1 MINPLTFES
10 NGDNQ
15 YLTWARDSAS
25 VTDAIT
31 SARTSSP
38 LFQSSEDIRGIN
50 LSVRQGSE
58 VVYITD
64 FMATITNNN
73 GTGAVTVQLMRG
85 YISGRYF
92 EVINEP
98 WGSLTFSR
106 GWGYLYISGKA
117 WIPSNSGMM
126 NIDTYGTGD
135 VTNGRDGIN
144 VINRNPEDR
153 KPKEFYYSTSIRVDG
168 YVGASSSGLLVYWDK
183 TKTTGE
189 VPLSL
194 TQQHTAEVSKGA
206 ADIDPY
212 KFRQYYIGKYYSYE
226 DNNYEEQEHRLPITD
241 FKFGDKRFGFL
252 ALFAAANKDVNL
264 DWLKTEVTDYPD
276 PVLLSTSEKYI
287 TEYVMGP
294 INPDKAKNEVL
305 SGYFG
310 INNTGMA
317 STWNPSYTEFI
328 SVVIAAEFAGVV
340 YNPQGYTKILQKDM
354 DFGTSGITM
363 TNNFDN
369 GRDGGYSTYSSLT
382 NRTVGPVTLTAYDT
396 GGDRQY
402 YGKTVDPLLSDL
414 SVTVTRVT
422 YTTQTAANNGD
433 PGPGIRI
440 FAKNDSTTP
449 LNNIAVVDV
458 SASLPISIPIYS
470 VIGGVKSV
478 IDTLRFSMTDNLRFV
493 VDLDAIPSYKNDN
506 GSVAIDMLYSAQ
518 TDTTFKARLTS
529 AGLSESKFFNK
540 WLRPH
545 IMFWFLNSFKSLQ
558 KSTIKARIASH
569 AKRLEQQDPGVLVKV
584 AFGRRGVW
592 QNRPPL
598 Q

>member
-31 SARTSSP
+31 AARTSSP
-38 LFQSSEDIRGIN
+38 IFQSSADIRN
-50 LSVRQGSE
+50 LSARQGSE

-64 FMATITNNN
+64 FRATITNSN
-73 GTGAVTVQLMRG
+73 GTGDVTVQLMRG

-98 WGSLTFSR
+98 WGSLTFSQ
-106 GWGYLYISGKA
+106 GWGYLNISGSA
-117 WIPSNSGMM
+117 WIPPNSGMT
-126 NIDTYGTGD
+126 NIAKRQILD
-135 VTNGRDGIN
+135 VTNWRDGIN
-144 VINRNPEDR
+144 AINRNPEDR
-153 KPKEFYYSTSIRVDG
+153 QSVDG
-168 YVGASSSGLLVYWDK
+168 YVGASYSGILVYWNK

-189 VPLSL
+189 VPLYL
-194 TQQHTAEVSKGA
+194 TQQHTAEISKGGSN
-206 ADIDPY
+206 IDPY
-212 KFRQYYIGKYYSYE
+212 EFKQSYIGKYYSYE
-226 DNNYEEQEHRLPITD
+226 NKEYEEHRLPITD

-252 ALFAAANKDVNL
+252 ALFSAANKDVNL
-264 DWLKTEVTDYPD
+264 EWIKTEVTDYPD
-276 PVLLSTSEKYI
+276 PVLLSTSEKYLP
-287 TEYVMGP
+287 EYVMGP
-294 INPDKAKNEVL
+294 INTDTYKNEVL

-317 STWNPSYTEFI
+317 STWNPSFREFI
-328 SVVIAAEFAGVV
+328 TVLTNGDLALIIS
-340 YNPQGYTKILQKDM
+340 NPQGYTKILRTRL

-363 TNNFDN
+363 TNNWDN
-369 GRDGGYSTYSSLT
+369 GRDGGYSVYSST
-382 NRTVGPVTLTAYDT
+382 NKRNVGPVTLTAYDT
-396 GGDRQY
+396 GGDREY

-414 SVTVTRVT
+414 SVTVTSVT
-422 YTTQTAANNGD
+422 YTTQAAANNGD

-440 FAKNDSTTP
+440 FAKEDSTTTR
-449 LNNIAVVDV
+449 NNIAVVDV
-458 SASLPISIPIYS
+458 SASLPITIPIYS
-470 VIGGVKSV
+470 VVGGVKSV
-478 IDTLRFSMTDNLRFV
+478 IYTLSFSMSDNLRFV
-493 VDLDAIPSYKNDN
+493 VDLDAIPSYKNNN
-506 GSVAIDMLYSAQ
+506 GSVAVDWLYTAQ

-529 AGLSESKFFNK
+529 AGSSESQFFNK

-545 IMFWFLNSFKSLQ
+545 IMLWFLNSFEGLQ

-569 AKRLEQQDPGVLVKV
+569 AKRLEQQDPGVLVKF
-584 AFGRRGVW
+584 AFGTRGVW

>member
-31 SARTSSP
+31 AARTSSP
-38 LFQSSEDIRGIN
+38 IFQSSADIRN

-64 FMATITNNN
+64 FRATITNSNDI
-73 GTGAVTVQLMRG
+73 GAVTVQLMRG

-98 WGSLTFSR
+98 WGSLTFSQ
-106 GWGYLYISGKA
+106 GWGYLNISGSA
-117 WIPSNSGMM
+117 WIPPNSGMR
-126 NIDTYGTGD
+126 NIEKYQLADATS
-135 VTNGRDGIN
+135 GRDGIN
-144 VINRNPEDR
+144 AINRKPEDR
-153 KPKEFYYSTSIRVDG
+153 KPKEFSNGYSTRADG
-168 YVGASSSGLLVYWDK
+168 YVGASYSGILVYWDK

-189 VPLSL
+189 VPLYL
-194 TQQHTAEVSKGA
+194 TQQHTAEISKGGS
-206 ADIDPY
+206 DIDPY
-212 KFRQYYIGKYYSYE
+212 KFKQYYIGKYYSYE
-226 DNNYEEQEHRLPITD
+226 NKENEEQRLPITD

-252 ALFAAANKDVNL
+252 ALFSAANKDVNL
-264 DWLKTEVTDYPD
+264 EWLKTEVTDYPD
-276 PVLLSTSEKYI
+276 PVFLSTSEKYL

-294 INPDKAKNEVL
+294 INPDAGKNEVL

-310 INNTGMA
+310 INSTGMV
-317 STWNPSYTEFI
+317 STWNPSFEDFI
-328 SVVIAAEFAGVV
+328 TVVTNGDLARIIS
-340 YNPQGYTKILQKDM
+340 NPQGYTKILRKNLN
-354 DFGTSGITM
+354 FGTSGITM

-369 GRDGGYSTYSSLT
+369 GRDGGYSTYASLT
-382 NRTVGPVTLTAYDT
+382 NRSRTVGPVTLTAYDT

-414 SVTVTRVT
+414 SVTVTSVT
-422 YTTQTAANNGD
+422 YTTQAAANKGYTW
-433 PGPGIRI
+433 PGIRI
-440 FAKNDSTTP
+440 YAKEDSTTT

-458 SASLPISIPIYS
+458 SASLPITIPIYS
-470 VIGGVKSV
+470 VVGGVESV
-478 IDTLRFSMTDNLRFV
+478 IDTLSFSMSDNLRFV
-493 VDLDAIPSYKNDN
+493 VDLDAIPSYKNNN
-506 GSVAIDMLYSAQ
+506 GSVAVDWLYFAQ
-518 TDTTFKARLTS
+518 TDTTFKSRLTS
-529 AGLSESKFFNK
+529 AGLSESQFFNK

-545 IMFWFLNSFKSLQ
+545 IMLWFLNSFEGLQ
-558 KSTIKARIASH
+558 QSTIKARIASH

>member
-31 SARTSSP
+31 AARTSSP
-38 LFQSSEDIRGIN
+38 IFQSSADIRN

-64 FMATITNNN
+64 FRATITNNN

-92 EVINEP
+92 EVTNEP
-98 WGSLTFSR
+98 WGSLTFSQ
-106 GWGYLYISGKA
+106 GCGYLNISGLA
-117 WIPSNSGMM
+117 WIKSTFGLL
-126 NIDTYGTGD
+126 NITKRQILD
-135 VTNGRDGIN
+135 VTSGRDGIN
-144 VINRNPEDR
+144 DINRKPEDR
-153 KPKEFYYSTSIRVDG
+153 QSADF
-168 YVGASSSGLLVYWDK
+168 YVGASYSGILVYWDK
-183 TKTTGE
+183 TKTAGE
-189 VPLSL
+189 VPLYL
-194 TQQHTAEVSKGA
+194 TQQHTAEISKGGS
-206 ADIDPY
+206 DIDPY
-212 KFRQYYIGKYYSYE
+212 KFKQYYIGKYYSYE
-226 DNNYEEQEHRLPITD
+226 NKENEEQRLPITT

-252 ALFAAANKDVNL
+252 ALFSAANKDVNL
-264 DWLKTEVTDYPD
+264 EWLKTEVTDYPD
-276 PVLLSTSEKYI
+276 PVMLSTSEKYI
-287 TEYVMGP
+287 TDYVMGA
-294 INPDKAKNEVL
+294 INPDAGKNEVL

-317 STWNPSYTEFI
+317 STWNPSYTEFR
-328 SVVIAAEFAGVV
+328 SVVINGDLDRIIS
-340 YNPQGYTKILQKDM
+340 NPQGYTKKLRKYM

-369 GRDGGYSTYSSLT
+369 WRDGGYSTYLPLT

-414 SVTVTRVT
+414 SVTVTSVT
-422 YTTQTAANNGD
+422 YTTQAAANNGD

-440 FAKNDSTTP
+440 FAKNDEGTP
-449 LNNIAVVDV
+449 QNNIAVVDV
-458 SASLPISIPIYS
+458 STSLPIDIPVYS
-470 VIGGVKSV
+470 VVGGVKSV
-478 IDTLRFSMTDNLRFV
+478 IDTLSFSMSDNLRFV
-493 VDLDAIPSYKNDN
+493 VDLDAIPSYKNNN
-506 GSVAIDMLYSAQ
+506 GSVVIEQLYFAQ

-529 AGLSESKFFNK
+529 AGLSESQFFNK

-545 IMFWFLNSFKSLQ
+545 IMLWFLNSFEGLQ

>member
-31 SARTSSP
+31 AARTSSP
-38 LFQSSEDIRGIN
+38 IFQSSADIRN

-64 FMATITNNN
+64 FRATITNNN

-92 EVINEP
+92 EVTNEP
-98 WGSLTFSR
+98 WGSLTFSQ
-106 GWGYLYISGKA
+106 GWGYLNISGLA
-117 WIPSNSGMM
+117 WTTRYGML
-126 NIDTYGTGD
+126 NITKRQILD
-135 VTNGRDGIN
+135 VTNARDGIN
-144 VINRNPEDR
+144 DINRNPEDR
-153 KPKEFYYSTSIRVDG
+153 KSDEA
-168 YVGASSSGLLVYWDK
+168 YVGASYSGILVYWDK
-183 TKTTGE
+183 TKTTGA
-189 VPLSL
+189 VPLYL
-194 TQQHTAEVSKGA
+194 TQQHTDEISKGGS
-206 ADIDPY
+206 DMDPY
-212 KFRQYYIGKYYSYE
+212 KFKQYRVNKYYSYE
-226 DNNYEEQEHRLPITD
+226 NNDEEELMVPITT
-241 FKFGDKRFGFL
+241 FKFGDKRFGLL
-252 ALFAAANKDVNL
+252 ALFAAADKEANL
-264 DWLKTEVTDYPD
+264 EWLKTEVTDYPD
-276 PVLLSTSEKYI
+276 PVLLSTSEKYL

-294 INPDKAKNEVL
+294 INPDAGKNEVL

-317 STWNPSYTEFI
+317 STWNPSYSEFM
-328 SVVIAAEFAGVV
+328 SVVMNGDLDRVV
-340 YNPQGYTKILQKDM
+340 YNPQGYTKKLRKKM
-354 DFGTSGITM
+354 DFGTSGIIITS
-363 TNNFDN
+363 NFDN
-369 GRDGGYSTYSSLT
+369 GRDGGYSTYSPLT

-396 GGDRQY
+396 GVDSSY

-414 SVTVTRVT
+414 SVTVTSVT
-422 YTTQTAANNGD
+422 YTTQAAANNGD

-440 FAKNDSTTP
+440 FAKDDLTTTQ
-449 LNNIAVVDV
+449 NNIAVVDV
-458 SASLPISIPIYS
+458 SASLPITIPVYS
-470 VIGGVKSV
+470 VVGGVKSV
-478 IDTLRFSMTDNLRFV
+478 IDTLRFSMSDNLRFV
-493 VDLDAIPSYKNDN
+493 VDLDAIPSYKNNN
-506 GSVAIDMLYSAQ
+506 GSVVIDMLYFAQ

-545 IMFWFLNSFKSLQ
+545 IMLWFLNSFEGLQ
-558 KSTIKARIASH
+558 QSTIKARIASH
-569 AKRLEQQDPGVLVKV
+569 AKRLEQQNPGVLVKF
-584 AFGRRGVW
+584 AFGTRGVW

>member
-31 SARTSSP
+31 AARTSSP
-38 LFQSSEDIRGIN
+38 IFQSSADIRN

-64 FMATITNNN
+64 FRATITNSNDI
-73 GTGAVTVQLMRG
+73 GAVTVQLMRG

-98 WGSLTFSR
+98 WGSLTFSQ
-106 GWGYLYISGKA
+106 GWGYLNISGSA
-117 WIPSNSGMM
+117 WIPSNSGMT
-126 NIDTYGTGD
+126 NIAKRQILD
-135 VTNGRDGIN
+135 VTNWRDGIN
-144 VINRNPEDR
+144 AINRNPEDR
-153 KPKEFYYSTSIRVDG
+153 QSADG
-168 YVGASSSGLLVYWDK
+168 YVGASYSGILVYWDK

-194 TQQHTAEVSKGA
+194 TQQHTAEISKGGS
-206 ADIDPY
+206 DIDPY
-212 KFRQYYIGKYYSYE
+212 KFKQYYIGKYYSYE
-226 DNNYEEQEHRLPITD
+226 NKENEEQRLPITD

-252 ALFAAANKDVNL
+252 ALFSAANKDVNL
-264 DWLKTEVTDYPD
+264 EWLKTEVTDYPD
-276 PVLLSTSEKYI
+276 PVFLSTSEKYL

-294 INPDKAKNEVL
+294 INPDACKNEVL

-310 INNTGMA
+310 INSTGMV
-317 STWNPSYTEFI
+317 STWNPRFEDFI
-328 SVVIAAEFAGVV
+328 TVVTKGDLARIIS
-340 YNPQGYTKILQKDM
+340 NPQGYTKILRKNLN
-354 DFGTSGITM
+354 FGTSGITM

-369 GRDGGYSTYSSLT
+369 GRDGGYSTYASLT
-382 NRTVGPVTLTAYDT
+382 NRSRTVGPVTLTAYDT

-414 SVTVTRVT
+414 SVTVTSVT
-422 YTTQTAANNGD
+422 YTTQAAANNGD

-440 FAKNDSTTP
+440 FAKEDSTTT

-458 SASLPISIPIYS
+458 SASLPITIPIYS
-470 VIGGVKSV
+470 VVGGVESV
-478 IDTLRFSMTDNLRFV
+478 IDTLSFSMSDNLRFV
-493 VDLDAIPSYKNDN
+493 VDLDAIPSYKNNN
-506 GSVAIDMLYSAQ
+506 GSVAVDWLYFAQ
-518 TDTTFKARLTS
+518 TDTTFKSRLTS
-529 AGLSESKFFNK
+529 AGLSESQFFNK

-545 IMFWFLNSFKSLQ
+545 IMLWFLNSFEGLQ
-558 KSTIKARIASH
+558 QSTIKARIASH

>member
-31 SARTSSP
+31 AARTSSP
-38 LFQSSEDIRGIN
+38 IFQSSADIRN

-64 FMATITNNN
+64 FRATITNNN

-98 WGSLTFSR
+98 WGSLTFSQ
-106 GWGYLYISGKA
+106 GWGYLNISGLA
-117 WIPSNSGMM
+117 WTTFGVL
-126 NIDTYGTGD
+126 NITKRQMLD
-135 VTNGRDGIN
+135 VTSWRDGIN
-144 VINRNPEDR
+144 DINRNPNDR
-153 KPKEFYYSTSIRVDG
+153 QSDDG
-168 YVGASSSGLLVYWDK
+168 YVGASYSGILVYWDK

-189 VPLSL
+189 VPLYL
-194 TQQHTAEVSKGA
+194 TQQHTAEISKGGS
-206 ADIDPY
+206 DIDPY
-212 KFRQYYIGKYYSYE
+212 KFKQYYIGKYYSYE
-226 DNNYEEQEHRLPITD
+226 NKENEEQRLPITD

-252 ALFAAANKDVNL
+252 ALFSAANKDVNL
-264 DWLKTEVTDYPD
+264 EWLKTEVTDYPD
-276 PVLLSTSEKYI
+276 PVLLSTSEKYV

-294 INPDKAKNEVL
+294 INPDTYKNEVL

-310 INNTGMA
+310 INNTGMV
-317 STWNPSYTEFI
+317 STWNPSFREFI
-328 SVVIAAEFAGVV
+328 TVLTNGDLARIVS
-340 YNPQGYTKILQKDM
+340 NPQGYTKTLRKSL
-354 DFGTSGITM
+354 DFGTSGISM
-363 TNNFDN
+363 TNNWDN
-369 GRDGGYSTYSSLT
+369 GRDGGYSVYSST
-382 NRTVGPVTLTAYDT
+382 NNRNVGPVTLTAYDT
-396 GGDRQY
+396 GGNREY

-414 SVTVTRVT
+414 SVTVTSVT
-422 YTTQTAANNGD
+422 YTTQAAANNGD

-440 FAKNDSTTP
+440 FAKEDSTTTR
-449 LNNIAVVDV
+449 NNIAVVDV
-458 SASLPISIPIYS
+458 SASLPITIPIYS
-470 VIGGVKSV
+470 VVGGVESV
-478 IDTLRFSMTDNLRFV
+478 IDTLRFSQSDNLRFV
-493 VDLDAIPSYKNDN
+493 VDLDAIPSYKNNN
-506 GSVAIDMLYSAQ
+506 GSVAVDWLYFAQ

-529 AGLSESKFFNK
+529 AGLSESQFFNK

-545 IMFWFLNSFKSLQ
+545 IMLWFLNSFAGLQ
-558 KSTIKARIASH
+558 RSTIKARIASH

>member
-31 SARTSSP
+31 AARTSSP
-38 LFQSSEDIRGIN
+38 IFQSSKDIRN

-64 FMATITNNN
+64 FRATITNNN

-98 WGSLTFSR
+98 WEAWSLTFSQ
-106 GWGYLYISGKA
+106 GWGYLNISGSA

-126 NIDTYGTGD
+126 NIEKYQLAD
-135 VTNGRDGIN
+135 VTYGRDGIN
-144 VINRNPEDR
+144 AINRNPEDR
-153 KPKEFYYSTSIRVDG
+153 KPKEFLYGSSTRADG
-168 YVGASSSGLLVYWDK
+168 YVGASYSGILVYWDK

-189 VPLSL
+189 VPLYL
-194 TQQHTAEVSKGA
+194 TQQHTAEISKGEA
-206 ADIDPY
+206 NIDPY
-212 KFRQYYIGKYYSYE
+212 LFKQYRVNKYY
-226 DNNYEEQEHRLPITD
+226 NYDEELSLPIIT
-241 FKFGDKRFGFL
+241 FKFGDKRFGLL
-252 ALFAAANKDVNL
+252 AIFAAADKDVNL
-264 DWLKTEVTDYPD
+264 EMLKTEVTDYPD
-276 PVLLSTSEKYI
+276 PVLLSTSEKYH

-294 INPDKAKNEVL
+294 INPDVCKNEVL

-317 STWNPSYTEFI
+317 STWNPSYDEFM
-328 SVVIAAEFAGVV
+328 SLVVNADLAREIVV
-340 YNPQGYTKILQKDM
+340 YNPQGYTKTLPKDM
-354 DFGTSGITM
+354 DFGTSGISV

-369 GRDGGYSTYSSLT
+369 GRDGGYSTYSLISEMSL
-382 NRTVGPVTLTAYDT
+382 NRSVGPVTLTAYDT
-396 GGDRQY
+396 GVDRRY

-414 SVTVTRVT
+414 SVNVTSVT
-422 YTTQTAANNGD
+422 YTTQAAANNGD
-433 PGPGIRI
+433 PGPGIRLY
-440 FAKNDSTTP
+440 AKNEYTTT
-449 LNNIAVVDV
+449 LNKIAVVDV
-458 SASLPISIPIYS
+458 SASLQITIPIYS
-470 VIGGVKSV
+470 VVGGVTSV
-478 IDTLRFSMTDNLRFV
+478 IDTLRVSLSDNLRFV

-506 GSVAIDMLYSAQ
+506 GSVAIEQLYFAQ

-545 IMFWFLNSFKSLQ
+545 IMLWFLNSFSRLHR
-558 KSTIKARIASH
+558 STIEARIASH
-569 AKRLEQQDPGVLVKV
+569 AKRLEQQDPGVFVKV

>member
-15 YLTWARDSAS
+15 YMTWARDSAS

-31 SARTSSP
+31 AARTSSP
-38 LFQSSEDIRGIN
+38 LFQSSADIRN

-64 FMATITNNN
+64 FRATIKNNN
-73 GTGAVTVQLMRG
+73 DTGAVTVQLMRG

-98 WGSLTFSR
+98 WGSWSLTFSQ
-106 GWGYLYISGKA
+106 GWGYLNLSGSA

-126 NIDTYGTGD
+126 NIEKYQLADA
-135 VTNGRDGIN
+135 TNGRDGIN
-144 VINRNPEDR
+144 AINRNPEDR
-153 KPKEFYYSTSIRVDG
+153 KPKEFSTGYSTIADG
-168 YVGASSSGLLVYWDK
+168 YVGASYSGILVYWDK

-189 VPLSL
+189 VPLYL
-194 TQQHTAEVSKGA
+194 TQQHTAEISKGGS
-206 ADIDPY
+206 DIDPY
-212 KFRQYYIGKYYSYE
+212 KFKQSYICKYYAYE
-226 DNNYEEQEHRLPITD
+226 NKEEEEQRLPITD

-252 ALFAAANKDVNL
+252 ALFSAANKDVNL
-264 DWLKTEVTDYPD
+264 EWLKTEVTDYPD
-276 PVLLSTSEKYI
+276 PVMLSTSEKYI
-287 TEYVMGP
+287 TDYVMGA
-294 INPDKAKNEVL
+294 INPDAAKNEVL

-317 STWNPSYTEFI
+317 STWNPSYTEFRRVLMDGDLERII
-328 SVVIAAEFAGVV
+328 ST
-340 YNPQGYTKILQKDM
+340 PQAYTKILRKYM
-354 DFGTSGITM
+354 DFGTSGITV
-363 TNNFDN
+363 TNNLDN

-382 NRTVGPVTLTAYDT
+382 SRTVGPVTLTAYDT
-396 GGDRQY
+396 GEDRQY

-414 SVTVTRVT
+414 SVTVTSVT
-422 YTTQTAANNGD
+422 YTTQAAANNGD

-440 FAKNDSTTP
+440 FAKHDYGTP
-449 LNNIAVVDV
+449 QNNIAVVDV
-458 SASLPISIPIYS
+458 SASLPITIPIYS
-470 VIGGVKSV
+470 VVGGVESV
-478 IDTLRFSMTDNLRFV
+478 IDTLSFSMSDNLRFV
-493 VDLDAIPSYKNDN
+493 VDLDAIPYYKNDN
-506 GSVAIDMLYSAQ
+506 GSVVIDWLYFAQ

-529 AGLSESKFFNK
+529 AGLSESQFFNK

-545 IMFWFLNSFKSLQ
+545 IMFWFLKSFEGLQ

>member
-31 SARTSSP
+31 AARTSSP
-38 LFQSSEDIRGIN
+38 IFQSSADIRN

-64 FMATITNNN
+64 FRATITNSN

-98 WGSLTFSR
+98 WGSLTFSQ
-106 GWGYLYISGKA
+106 GWGYLNISGSA
-117 WIPSNSGMM
+117 WIPANSGMT
-126 NIDTYGTGD
+126 NIAKRQILD
-135 VTNGRDGIN
+135 VTNWRDGIN
-144 VINRNPEDR
+144 AINRNPEDR
-153 KPKEFYYSTSIRVDG
+153 QSADG
-168 YVGASSSGLLVYWDK
+168 YVGASYSGILVYWDK
-183 TKTTGE
+183 TKTTGA
-189 VPLSL
+189 VPLYL
-194 TQQHTAEVSKGA
+194 TQQHTAEISKGGS
-206 ADIDPY
+206 DIDPY
-212 KFRQYYIGKYYSYE
+212 KFKQYYIGKYYSYE
-226 DNNYEEQEHRLPITD
+226 NKENEEQRLPITD

-252 ALFAAANKDVNL
+252 ALFSAANKDVNL
-264 DWLKTEVTDYPD
+264 EWLKTEVTDYPD
-276 PVLLSTSEKYI
+276 PVFLSTSEKYL

-294 INPDKAKNEVL
+294 INPDAGKNEVL

-310 INNTGMA
+310 INSTGMV
-317 STWNPSYTEFI
+317 STWNPSFEDFI
-328 SVVIAAEFAGVV
+328 TVVTNGDLARIIS
-340 YNPQGYTKILQKDM
+340 NPQGYTKILRKNLN
-354 DFGTSGITM
+354 FGTSGITM

-369 GRDGGYSTYSSLT
+369 GRDGGYSTYSPRT

-396 GGDRQY
+396 GGDRRY
-402 YGKTVDPLLSDL
+402 YGKNVDPLLSDL
-414 SVTVTRVT
+414 SVTVTSVT
-422 YTTQTAANNGD
+422 YTTQAAANNGD

-440 FAKNDSTTP
+440 FAKEDSTTT

-458 SASLPISIPIYS
+458 SASLPITIPIYS
-470 VIGGVKSV
+470 VVGGVESV
-478 IDTLRFSMTDNLRFV
+478 IDTLSFSMSDNLRFV
-493 VDLDAIPSYKNDN
+493 VDLDAIPSYKNKN
-506 GSVAIDMLYSAQ
+506 GSVAVDWLYFAQ
-518 TDTTFKARLTS
+518 TDTTFKSRLTS
-529 AGLSESKFFNK
+529 AGLSESQFFNK

-545 IMFWFLNSFKSLQ
+545 IMLWFLNSFEGLQ

>member
-31 SARTSSP
+31 AARTSSP
-38 LFQSSEDIRGIN
+38 IFQSSADIRN

-64 FMATITNNN
+64 FRATITNNN

-92 EVINEP
+92 EVTNEP
-98 WGSLTFSR
+98 WGSLTFSQ
-106 GWGYLYISGKA
+106 GWGFLNISGSA
-117 WIPSNSGMM
+117 WTTFGML
-126 NIDTYGTGD
+126 NITKRQILD
-135 VTNGRDGIN
+135 VTNARDGIN
-144 VINRNPEDR
+144 DINRNPEDR
-153 KPKEFYYSTSIRVDG
+153 KSAEA
-168 YVGASSSGLLVYWDK
+168 YVGASFSGILVYWDK
-183 TKTTGE
+183 TKTTGA
-189 VPLSL
+189 VPLYL
-194 TQQHTAEVSKGA
+194 TQQHTDEISKGGS
-206 ADIDPY
+206 DMDPY
-212 KFRQYYIGKYYSYE
+212 KFKQYRVSKYYTYE
-226 DNNYEEQEHRLPITD
+226 NKKNEEQMLPITAV
-241 FKFGDKRFGFL
+241 KFGDKRFGLL

-264 DWLKTEVTDYPD
+264 EWLKTEVTDYPD

-294 INPDKAKNEVL
+294 INPDAGKNEVL

-317 STWNPSYTEFI
+317 STWDPSYTEFM
-328 SVVIAAEFAGVV
+328 SVVINGDLDRVV
-340 YNPQGYTKILQKDM
+340 SNPQGYTKKLRKKM
-354 DFGTSGITM
+354 DFGTSGIIM
-363 TNNFDN
+363 TNNWDN
-369 GRDGGYSTYSSLT
+369 GRDGGYSVYSST
-382 NRTVGPVTLTAYDT
+382 NNRNVGPVTLTAYDT
-396 GGDRQY
+396 GVNREY

-414 SVTVTRVT
+414 SVTVTSVT
-422 YTTQTAANNGD
+422 YTTQAAANNGD

-440 FAKNDSTTP
+440 FAKEDSTTIQ
-449 LNNIAVVDV
+449 NNIAVVDV
-458 SASLPISIPIYS
+458 SASLQITIPIYS
-470 VIGGVKSV
+470 VVGGVESV
-478 IDTLRFSMTDNLRFV
+478 IDTLRFSMSDNLRFV
-493 VDLDAIPSYKNDN
+493 VDLDAIPSYKNTN

-529 AGLSESKFFNK
+529 AGLSESKFFSK

-545 IMFWFLNSFKSLQ
+545 IMLWFLNSFAGLQ
-558 KSTIKARIASH
+558 QSTIKARIASH
-569 AKRLEQQDPGVLVKV
+569 AKRLEQQDPGVFVKF

>member
-31 SARTSSP
+31 AARTSSP
-38 LFQSSEDIRGIN
+38 LFQSSADIRN
-50 LSVRQGSE
+50 LSARQGSE

-64 FMATITNNN
+64 FRATITNNN

-98 WGSLTFSR
+98 WGSLTFSQ
-106 GWGYLYISGKA
+106 GWGYLNISGSA
-117 WIPSNSGMM
+117 WITPNSGMLS
-126 NIDTYGTGD
+126 ITKHQILD
-135 VTNGRDGIN
+135 VTKWRDGIN
-144 VINRNPEDR
+144 AINRNPADR
-153 KPKEFYYSTSIRVDG
+153 QSTDG
-168 YVGASSSGLLVYWDK
+168 YVGASYSGILVYWDK
-183 TKTTGE
+183 TKTTGA
-189 VPLSL
+189 VPLYL
-194 TQQHTAEVSKGA
+194 TQQHTSEVSKGVS
-206 ADIDPY
+206 DMDPY
-212 KFRQYYIGKYYSYE
+212 KFKQYRVSKYYTYE
-226 DNNYEEQEHRLPITD
+226 NKDNEEQRLPITD
-241 FKFGDKRFGFL
+241 VKFVDKRFGLL

-264 DWLKTEVTDYPD
+264 EWIKTEVTDYPD
-276 PVLLSTSEKYI
+276 PVTLSKSEKYI
-287 TEYVMGP
+287 TEYVMGH
-294 INPDKAKNEVL
+294 IDPDTYKNEVL

-317 STWNPSYTEFI
+317 STWNPSFREFI
-328 SVVIAAEFAGVV
+328 TVLTNGDLARIVS
-340 YNPQGYTKILQKDM
+340 NPQGYTKTLRKHL
-354 DFGTSGITM
+354 DFGTSGISM
-363 TNNFDN
+363 TNNWDN
-369 GRDGGYSTYSSLT
+369 GRDGGYSVYSST
-382 NRTVGPVTLTAYDT
+382 NNRNVGPVTLTEYDT
-396 GGDRQY
+396 GGNRSY

-414 SVTVTRVT
+414 SVNVTSVT
-422 YTTQTAANNGD
+422 YTTQAAANNGD

-440 FAKNDSTTP
+440 FAKEDSTTTR
-449 LNNIAVVDV
+449 NNIAVVDV
-458 SASLPISIPIYS
+458 SASLPITIPIYS
-470 VIGGVKSV
+470 VVGGVESV
-478 IDTLRFSMTDNLRFV
+478 IDTLRFSLSDTLRFV
-493 VDLDAIPSYKNDN
+493 VDLDAIPSYKNNN
-506 GSVAIDMLYSAQ
+506 GSVAVDWLYFAQ

-529 AGLSESKFFNK
+529 AGLSESQFFNR

-545 IMFWFLNSFKSLQ
+545 IMLWFLNSFEGLQ

-569 AKRLEQQDPGVLVKV
+569 AKRLEQQDPGVLVKF

>member
-31 SARTSSP
+31 AARTSSP
-38 LFQSSEDIRGIN
+38 IFQSSADIRN

-64 FMATITNNN
+64 FRATITNNN

-98 WGSLTFSR
+98 WGSLTFSQ
-106 GWGYLYISGKA
+106 GWGYLNISGLA
-117 WIPSNSGMM
+117 WTTFGVL
-126 NIDTYGTGD
+126 NITKRQMLD
-135 VTNGRDGIN
+135 VTVARDGIN
-144 VINRNPEDR
+144 DINRNPNDR
-153 KPKEFYYSTSIRVDG
+153 QSDEG
-168 YVGASSSGLLVYWDK
+168 YVGASYSGILVYWDK

-189 VPLSL
+189 VPLYL
-194 TQQHTAEVSKGA
+194 TQQHTAEISKGGS
-206 ADIDPY
+206 DIDPY
-212 KFRQYYIGKYYSYE
+212 KFKQYYIGKYYSYE
-226 DNNYEEQEHRLPITD
+226 NKQNEEQRLPITD
-241 FKFGDKRFGFL
+241 FKFGDKRFGLL
-252 ALFAAANKDVNL
+252 ALFSAANKDVNL
-264 DWLKTEVTDYPD
+264 EWLKTEVTDYPD
-276 PVLLSTSEKYI
+276 PVLLSTSEKYF
-287 TEYVMGP
+287 TDYVMGP
-294 INPDKAKNEVL
+294 INPDAGKNEVL

-310 INNTGMA
+310 INNTGMV
-317 STWNPSYTEFI
+317 STWNPSYDDFR
-328 SVVIAAEFAGVV
+328 SLVINASLGPII
-340 YNPQGYTKILQKDM
+340 YNPENPKAYTKKLKQYT

-369 GRDGGYSTYSSLT
+369 GRDGGYSTYLSLT

-402 YGKTVDPLLSDL
+402 YGKTVNPLLSDL
-414 SVTVTRVT
+414 SVNVTSVT
-422 YTTQTAANNGD
+422 YTTQAAANNGD

-440 FAKNDSTTP
+440 LAKKDLITTQ
-449 LNNIAVVDV
+449 NNIAVVDV
-458 SASLPISIPIYS
+458 SASLPITIPIYS
-470 VIGGVKSV
+470 VVGGVESV
-478 IDTLRFSMTDNLRFV
+478 IDTLSVSMSDNLRFV
-493 VDLDAIPSYKNDN
+493 VDLDAIPYYKNDN
-506 GSVAIDMLYSAQ
+506 GSVVIDWLYFAQ

-529 AGLSESKFFNK
+529 AGLSESQFFNK

-545 IMFWFLNSFKSLQ
+545 IMLWFLKSFEGLL
-558 KSTIKARIASH
+558 KSTVKARIASH

>member
-31 SARTSSP
+31 TARTSSP
-38 LFQSSEDIRGIN
+38 IFQSSADIRN

-64 FMATITNNN
+64 FRATITNSNDI
-73 GTGAVTVQLMRG
+73 GAVTVQLMRG

-98 WGSLTFSR
+98 WGSLTFSQ
-106 GWGYLYISGKA
+106 GWGYLNISGSA
-117 WIPSNSGMM
+117 WIPPNSGMR
-126 NIDTYGTGD
+126 NLEKYQLADA
-135 VTNGRDGIN
+135 TNGRDGIN
-144 VINRNPEDR
+144 AINRNTEDR
-153 KPKEFYYSTSIRVDG
+153 KPKEFSNGYSTRADG
-168 YVGASSSGLLVYWDK
+168 YVGASYSGISVYWDK

-189 VPLSL
+189 VPLYL
-194 TQQHTAEVSKGA
+194 TQQHTAEISKGG
-206 ADIDPY
+206 ADMDPY
-212 KFRQYYIGKYYSYE
+212 KFKQYRVNKYYSYE
-226 DNNYEEQEHRLPITD
+226 NKHEEARMVPITT
-241 FKFGDKRFGFL
+241 FKFGDKRFGLL
-252 ALFAAANKDVNL
+252 ALFAAADKDVNL
-264 DWLKTEVTDYPD
+264 EWLKTEVTDYPD
-276 PVLLSTSEKYI
+276 PVLLSTSEKYL
-287 TEYVMGP
+287 TEYVMGH
-294 INPDKAKNEVL
+294 INPNTYKNEVL

-310 INNTGMA
+310 INSTGMA
-317 STWNPSYTEFI
+317 STWKPSFNEFMRVLTNGDLARI
-328 SVVIAAEFAGVV
+328 VS
-340 YNPQGYTKILQKDM
+340 NPQGYTKKLLTILN
-354 DFGTSGITM
+354 FGTSGITI

-369 GRDGGYSTYSSLT
+369 GRDGGYSTYSSLN

-396 GGDRQY
+396 GGDRRC

-414 SVTVTRVT
+414 SVTVTGIT
-422 YTTQTAANNGD
+422 YTTQAAANNGD

-440 FAKNDSTTP
+440 FPKEDSTTTI
-449 LNNIAVVDV
+449 NNIAVVDV
-458 SASLPISIPIYS
+458 SASLPITIPIYS
-470 VIGGVKSV
+470 VVGGVESV
-478 IDTLRFSMTDNLRFV
+478 IDTLRFSLSDTLRFV
-493 VDLDAIPSYKNDN
+493 VDLDAIPSYKNNN
-506 GSVAIDMLYSAQ
+506 GSVAVDWLYTAQ

-545 IMFWFLNSFKSLQ
+545 IMFWFLNSFAGLQ
-558 KSTIKARIASH
+558 QSTIAARIASH
-569 AKRLEQQDPGVLVKV
+569 AKRLEQQDPGVFVKV

>member
-31 SARTSSP
+31 AARTSSP
-38 LFQSSEDIRGIN
+38 IFQSSADIRN

-64 FMATITNNN
+64 FRATITNSN

-98 WGSLTFSR
+98 WGSLTFSQ
-106 GWGYLYISGKA
+106 GWGYLNISGSA
-117 WIPSNSGMM
+117 WIPANSGMT
-126 NIDTYGTGD
+126 NIAKRQILD
-135 VTNGRDGIN
+135 VTNWRDGIN
-144 VINRNPEDR
+144 AINRNPEDR
-153 KPKEFYYSTSIRVDG
+153 QSADG
-168 YVGASSSGLLVYWDK
+168 YVGASYSGILVYWDK
-183 TKTTGE
+183 TKTTGA
-189 VPLSL
+189 VPLYL
-194 TQQHTAEVSKGA
+194 TQQHTAEISKGGS
-206 ADIDPY
+206 DIDPY
-212 KFRQYYIGKYYSYE
+212 KFKQYYICKYYSYKNKE
-226 DNNYEEQEHRLPITD
+226 NEEQRLPITD

-252 ALFAAANKDVNL
+252 ALFSAANKDVNL
-264 DWLKTEVTDYPD
+264 EWLKTEVTDYPD
-276 PVLLSTSEKYI
+276 PVFLSTSEKYL

-294 INPDKAKNEVL
+294 INPDAGKNEVL

-310 INNTGMA
+310 INSTGMA
-317 STWNPSYTEFI
+317 STWNPSFEDFI
-328 SVVIAAEFAGVV
+328 TVVTNGDLARIVS
-340 YNPQGYTKILQKDM
+340 NPQGYTKTLRKNLN
-354 DFGTSGITM
+354 FGTSGITM

-369 GRDGGYSTYSSLT
+369 WRDGGYSTYSSLT
-382 NRTVGPVTLTAYDT
+382 NRTVRPVTLTAYDT

-402 YGKTVDPLLSDL
+402 YGKNVDPLLSDL
-414 SVTVTRVT
+414 SVTVTSVT
-422 YTTQTAANNGD
+422 YTTQAAANNGD

-440 FAKNDSTTP
+440 FAKEDSTTT

-458 SASLPISIPIYS
+458 SASLPITIPIYS
-470 VIGGVKSV
+470 IVGGVKSV
-478 IDTLRFSMTDNLRFV
+478 IDTLSFSMSDNLRFV
-493 VDLDAIPSYKNDN
+493 VDLDAIPSYKNNN
-506 GSVAIDMLYSAQ
+506 GSVAVDWLYFAQ
-518 TDTTFKARLTS
+518 TDTTFKSRLTS
-529 AGLSESKFFNK
+529 AGLSESQFFNK

-545 IMFWFLNSFKSLQ
+545 IMLWFLNSFEGLQ

>member
-31 SARTSSP
+31 AARTSSP
-38 LFQSSEDIRGIN
+38 IFQSSADIRN

-64 FMATITNNN
+64 FRATITNSNDI
-73 GTGAVTVQLMRG
+73 GAVTVQLMRG

-98 WGSLTFSR
+98 WGSLKFSQ
-106 GWGYLYISGKA
+106 GWGYLNISGSA
-117 WIPSNSGMM
+117 WIPPNSGMT
-126 NIDTYGTGD
+126 NIVKRQILD
-135 VTNGRDGIN
+135 VTTWRDGIN
-144 VINRNPEDR
+144 AINRNPEDR
-153 KPKEFYYSTSIRVDG
+153 QSADG
-168 YVGASSSGLLVYWDK
+168 YVGASYSGILVYWNN
-183 TKTTGE
+183 TKTSVE
-189 VPLSL
+189 VPLYL
-194 TQQHTAEVSKGA
+194 TQQHTAEISKGG

-212 KFRQYYIGKYYSYE
+212 KFKQYRVNKYYSYE
-226 DNNYEEQEHRLPITD
+226 NNYEEERMVPITT
-241 FKFGDKRFGFL
+241 FKFGDKRFGLL
-252 ALFAAANKDVNL
+252 ALFAAADKEVNL
-264 DWLKTEVTDYPD
+264 EWLKTEVTDYPD
-276 PVLLSTSEKYI
+276 PVLLSTSEKYL

-294 INPDKAKNEVL
+294 INPDAGKNEVL

-317 STWNPSYTEFI
+317 STWNPSYNEFM
-328 SVVIAAEFAGVV
+328 SVVINGDLDRVV
-340 YNPQGYTKILQKDM
+340 YNPQGYTKKLRKKR
-354 DFGTSGITM
+354 DFGTSGIIITS
-363 TNNFDN
+363 NVDN
-369 GRDGGYSTYSSLT
+369 GRDGGYSTYSPQT

-396 GGDRQY
+396 GVDSSY

-414 SVTVTRVT
+414 SVNVTRVT
-422 YTTQTAANNGD
+422 YTTQDAANNGD

-440 FAKNDSTTP
+440 FAKNDLTTTQ
-449 LNNIAVVDV
+449 NNIAVVDV
-458 SASLPISIPIYS
+458 SASLPITIPIYS
-470 VIGGVKSV
+470 VVGGVKSV
-478 IDTLRFSMTDNLRFV
+478 IDTLRFSMSDNLRFV
-493 VDLDAIPSYKNDN
+493 VDLDAIPSYKNNN
-506 GSVAIDMLYSAQ
+506 GSVAIDELYFAQ
-518 TDTTFKARLTS
+518 TDTTFKARLKS

-545 IMFWFLNSFKSLQ
+545 IMLWFLNSFAELQ
-558 KSTIKARIASH
+558 QSTIKARIASH
-569 AKRLEQQDPGVLVKV
+569 AKRLEQQNQGVLVKF

>member
-31 SARTSSP
+31 AARTSSP
-38 LFQSSEDIRGIN
+38 LFQSLTDMRT

-64 FMATITNNN
+64 FRATITNNK

-92 EVINEP
+92 EVTNEP
-98 WGSLTFSR
+98 WNSFTFSQ
-106 GWGYLYISGKA
+106 GWGYLNISGLA
-117 WIPSNSGMM
+117 WTAFGML
-126 NIDTYGTGD
+126 NITKRQILD
-135 VTNGRDGIN
+135 VTNSRDGIN
-144 VINRNPEDR
+144 DINRNPEDR
-153 KPKEFYYSTSIRVDG
+153 KSEEA
-168 YVGASSSGLLVYWDK
+168 YVGASYSGILVYWDK
-183 TKTTGE
+183 TKTTGA
-189 VPLSL
+189 VPLYL
-194 TQQHTAEVSKGA
+194 TQQHTDEISKGGSDMDPYEFKQSQVSK
-206 ADIDPY
+206 
-212 KFRQYYIGKYYSYE
+212 YYTYE
-226 DNNYEEQEHRLPITD
+226 NKENEEQRLPITD
-241 FKFGDKRFGFL
+241 VKFGDKRFGLL

-264 DWLKTEVTDYPD
+264 EWIKTDVTEYPD
-276 PVLLSTSEKYI
+276 PVILSKSEKYL
-287 TEYVMGP
+287 TEYVMGHIYP
-294 INPDKAKNEVL
+294 NTYKNEVL

-317 STWNPSYTEFI
+317 STWNPSFRDFI
-328 SVVIAAEFAGVV
+328 KVLTNGDLSGIVS
-340 YNPQGYTKILQKDM
+340 NPQGYTKILSKSLN
-354 DFGTSGITM
+354 FGTSGIIM
-363 TNNFDN
+363 TNNWDN
-369 GRDGGYSTYSSLT
+369 GRDGGYSVYSST
-382 NRTVGPVTLTAYDT
+382 NNRNVGPVTLTAYDT
-396 GGDRQY
+396 GGNREY

-414 SVTVTRVT
+414 SVTVTSVT
-422 YTTQTAANNGD
+422 YTTQAAANNGD

-440 FAKNDSTTP
+440 FAKEDSTTTQ
-449 LNNIAVVDV
+449 NNIAVVDV
-458 SASLPISIPIYS
+458 SASLPITIPIYS
-470 VIGGVKSV
+470 VVGGVESV
-478 IDTLRFSMTDNLRFV
+478 IDTLRFSMSDDLRFV
-493 VDLDAIPSYKNDN
+493 VDLDAIPSYKNNN
-506 GSVAIDMLYSAQ
+506 GSVAVDWLYFAQ

-529 AGLSESKFFNK
+529 AGLSESQFFNK

-545 IMFWFLNSFKSLQ
+545 IMLWFLNSFERLQ

-569 AKRLEQQDPGVLVKV
+569 AKRLEQQDPGVFVKF

>member
-31 SARTSSP
+31 AARTSSP
-38 LFQSSEDIRGIN
+38 IFQSSADIRN

-64 FMATITNNN
+64 FRATITNRNDI
-73 GTGAVTVQLMRG
+73 GAVTVQLMRG

-98 WGSLTFSR
+98 WGSLTFSQ
-106 GWGYLYISGKA
+106 GWGYLNISGSA
-117 WIPSNSGMM
+117 WIPANSGMR
-126 NIDTYGTGD
+126 NIEKYQLADATS
-135 VTNGRDGIN
+135 GRDGIN
-144 VINRNPEDR
+144 AINRNPEDR
-153 KPKEFYYSTSIRVDG
+153 KPKEFSNGYSTRADG
-168 YVGASSSGLLVYWDK
+168 YVGASYSGILVYWDK
-183 TKTTGE
+183 TKTTGA
-189 VPLSL
+189 VPLYL
-194 TQQHTAEVSKGA
+194 TQQHTAEISKGGS
-206 ADIDPY
+206 DIDPY
-212 KFRQYYIGKYYSYE
+212 KFKQYYIGKYYSYE
-226 DNNYEEQEHRLPITD
+226 NKKNEEQRLPITD

-252 ALFAAANKDVNL
+252 ALFSAANKDVNL
-264 DWLKTEVTDYPD
+264 EWLKTEVTDYPD
-276 PVLLSTSEKYI
+276 PVLLSTSEKYF
-287 TEYVMGP
+287 TEYFMGP
-294 INPDKAKNEVL
+294 INPDAGKNEVL

-310 INNTGMA
+310 INSTGMA
-317 STWNPSYTEFI
+317 STWNPSYDEFR
-328 SVVIAAEFAGVV
+328 SLVINAYLGPIIYKPE
-340 YNPQGYTKILQKDM
+340 NPKGYTKKLKQYM

-369 GRDGGYSTYSSLT
+369 GRDGGYSVYLST
-382 NRTVGPVTLTAYDT
+382 NNRNVGALTLTAYDT

-402 YGKTVDPLLSDL
+402 YGKTVNPLMSDL
-414 SVTVTRVT
+414 SVNVTSVT
-422 YTTQTAANNGD
+422 YTTQDAANNGD

-440 FAKNDSTTP
+440 FAKEDLTTTK
-449 LNNIAVVDV
+449 NNIAVVDV
-458 SASLPISIPIYS
+458 SASLPITIPIYS
-470 VIGGVKSV
+470 VVGGVESV
-478 IDTLRFSMTDNLRFV
+478 IDTLSFSMSDNLRFV
-493 VDLDAIPSYKNDN
+493 VDLDAIPYYKNDN
-506 GSVAIDMLYSAQ
+506 GSVVIDRLYFAQ

-529 AGLSESKFFNK
+529 AGLSESQFFNK

-545 IMFWFLNSFKSLQ
+545 IMLWFLNSFEGLL
-558 KSTIKARIASH
+558 KSTVKARIASH

>member
-31 SARTSSP
+31 AARTSSP
-38 LFQSSEDIRGIN
+38 IFQSSADIRN

-64 FMATITNNN
+64 FRATITNSNDI
-73 GTGAVTVQLMRG
+73 GAVTVQLMRG

-98 WGSLTFSR
+98 WGSLTFSQ
-106 GWGYLYISGKA
+106 GWGYLNISGSA
-117 WIPSNSGMM
+117 WIPPNSGMR
-126 NIDTYGTGD
+126 NIEKYQLADATS
-135 VTNGRDGIN
+135 GRDGIN
-144 VINRNPEDR
+144 AINRKPEDR
-153 KPKEFYYSTSIRVDG
+153 KPKEFSNGYSTRADG
-168 YVGASSSGLLVYWDK
+168 YVGASYSGILVYWDK

-189 VPLSL
+189 VPLYL
-194 TQQHTAEVSKGA
+194 TQQHTAEISKGGS
-206 ADIDPY
+206 DIDPY
-212 KFRQYYIGKYYSYE
+212 KFKQYYIGKYYSYE
-226 DNNYEEQEHRLPITD
+226 NKENEEQRLPITD

-252 ALFAAANKDVNL
+252 ALFSAANKDVNL
-264 DWLKTEVTDYPD
+264 EWLKTEVTDYPD
-276 PVLLSTSEKYI
+276 PVFLSTSEKYL

-294 INPDKAKNEVL
+294 INPDAGKNEVL

-310 INNTGMA
+310 INSTGMV
-317 STWNPSYTEFI
+317 STWNPSFEDFI
-328 SVVIAAEFAGVV
+328 TVVTNGDLARIIS
-340 YNPQGYTKILQKDM
+340 NPQGYTKILRKNLN
-354 DFGTSGITM
+354 FGTSGITM

-369 GRDGGYSTYSSLT
+369 GRDGGYLTYASLT
-382 NRTVGPVTLTAYDT
+382 NRSRTVGPVTLTAYDT

-414 SVTVTRVT
+414 SVTVTSVT
-422 YTTQTAANNGD
+422 YTTQAAANNGD

-440 FAKNDSTTP
+440 FAKEDSTTT

-458 SASLPISIPIYS
+458 SASLPITIPIYS
-470 VIGGVKSV
+470 VVGGVESV
-478 IDTLRFSMTDNLRFV
+478 IDTLSFSMSDNLRFV
-493 VDLDAIPSYKNDN
+493 VDLDAIPSYKNNN
-506 GSVAIDMLYSAQ
+506 GSVAVDWLYFAQ
-518 TDTTFKARLTS
+518 TDTTFKSRLTS
-529 AGLSESKFFNK
+529 AGLSESQFFNK

-545 IMFWFLNSFKSLQ
+545 IMLWFLNSFEGLQ
-558 KSTIKARIASH
+558 QSTIKARIASH

>member
-31 SARTSSP
+31 AARTSSP
-38 LFQSSEDIRGIN
+38 IFQSSADIRN

-64 FMATITNNN
+64 FRATITNSN

-92 EVINEP
+92 EVTNEP
-98 WGSLTFSR
+98 WGSLTFSQ
-106 GWGYLYISGKA
+106 GWGYLNISGLA
-117 WIPSNSGMM
+117 WTTRYGML
-126 NIDTYGTGD
+126 NITKRQILD
-135 VTNGRDGIN
+135 VTNARDGIN
-144 VINRNPEDR
+144 DINRNPEDR
-153 KPKEFYYSTSIRVDG
+153 KSDEA
-168 YVGASSSGLLVYWDK
+168 YVGASYSGILVYWDK
-183 TKTTGE
+183 TKTTGA
-189 VPLSL
+189 VPLYL
-194 TQQHTAEVSKGA
+194 TQQHTDEISKGGS
-206 ADIDPY
+206 DMDPY
-212 KFRQYYIGKYYSYE
+212 KFKQYRVNKYYSYE
-226 DNNYEEQEHRLPITD
+226 NNYEEERMVPITT
-241 FKFGDKRFGFL
+241 FKFGDKRFGLL
-252 ALFAAANKDVNL
+252 ALFAAADKEVNL
-264 DWLKTEVTDYPD
+264 EWLKTEVTDYPD
-276 PVLLSTSEKYI
+276 PVLLSTSEKYL

-294 INPDKAKNEVL
+294 INPDAGKNEVL

-317 STWNPSYTEFI
+317 STWNPSYSEFM
-328 SVVIAAEFAGVV
+328 SVVMNGDLDRVV
-340 YNPQGYTKILQKDM
+340 SNPQGYTKKLRKKM
-354 DFGTSGITM
+354 DFGTSGIIITS
-363 TNNFDN
+363 NFDN
-369 GRDGGYSTYSSLT
+369 GRDGGYSTYSPLT

-396 GGDRQY
+396 GVDSSY

-414 SVTVTRVT
+414 SVTVTSVT
-422 YTTQTAANNGD
+422 YTTQAAANNGD

-440 FAKNDSTTP
+440 FAKDDLTTTQ
-449 LNNIAVVDV
+449 NNIAVVDV
-458 SASLPISIPIYS
+458 SASLPITIPVYS
-470 VIGGVKSV
+470 VVGGVKSV
-478 IDTLRFSMTDNLRFV
+478 IDTLRFSMSDNLRFV
-493 VDLDAIPSYKNDN
+493 VDLDAIPSYKNNN
-506 GSVAIDMLYSAQ
+506 GSVVIDMLYFAQ

-545 IMFWFLNSFKSLQ
+545 IMLWFLNSFEGLQ
-558 KSTIKARIASH
+558 QSTIKARIASH
-569 AKRLEQQDPGVLVKV
+569 AKRLEQQNPGVLVKF
-584 AFGRRGVW
+584 AFGTRGVW

>member
-1 MINPLTFES
+1 MINPLTFDS

-31 SARTSSP
+31 AARTSSP
-38 LFQSSEDIRGIN
+38 IFQSSADIRN

-64 FMATITNNN
+64 FRATITNKN
-73 GTGAVTVQLMRG
+73 GTGDVTVQLLRG

-98 WGSLTFSR
+98 WGSLTFSQ
-106 GWGYLYISGKA
+106 GCGYLNISGSA
-117 WIPSNSGMM
+117 WIPPNSGMT
-126 NIDTYGTGD
+126 NIAKRQILD
-135 VTNGRDGIN
+135 VTTWRDGIN
-144 VINRNPEDR
+144 DINRNPEDR
-153 KPKEFYYSTSIRVDG
+153 KSADG
-168 YVGASSSGLLVYWDK
+168 YVGASYSGILVYWNK
-183 TKTTGE
+183 TKTTGD
-189 VPLSL
+189 VPLYL
-194 TQQHTAEVSKGA
+194 TQQHTAEISKGGS
-206 ADIDPY
+206 DIDPY
-212 KFRQYYIGKYYSYE
+212 KFKQSRVSKYYTYE
-226 DNNYEEQEHRLPITD
+226 NNENEEQRLPITD
-241 FKFGDKRFGFL
+241 VKFGDKRFGLL

-264 DWLKTEVTDYPD
+264 EWIKTEVTDYPD
-276 PVLLSTSEKYI
+276 PVLLSTSEKYL

-294 INPDKAKNEVL
+294 INPDTYKNEVL

-310 INNTGMA
+310 INNTGMV
-317 STWNPSYTEFI
+317 STWNPSFRDFI
-328 SVVIAAEFAGVV
+328 KVLTNGDLALIIS
-340 YNPQGYTKILQKDM
+340 NPQGYTKTLRKSL
-354 DFGTSGITM
+354 DFGTSGISM
-363 TNNFDN
+363 TNNWDN
-369 GRDGGYSTYSSLT
+369 GRDGDYLFYSST
-382 NRTVGPVTLTAYDT
+382 NNRNVGPVTLTAYDT
-396 GGDRQY
+396 GVDRVY

-414 SVTVTRVT
+414 SVTVTSVT
-422 YTTQTAANNGD
+422 YTTQEAANNGD

-440 FAKNDSTTP
+440 FAKEDLTTIQ
-449 LNNIAVVDV
+449 NNIAVVDV
-458 SASLPISIPIYS
+458 SASLPITIPIYS
-470 VIGGVKSV
+470 VVGGVESV
-478 IDTLRFSMTDNLRFV
+478 IDTLRFSLSDNLRFV
-493 VDLDAIPSYKNDN
+493 VDLDAIQSYKNKN
-506 GSVAIDMLYSAQ
+506 GSVAVDWLYFAQ

-545 IMFWFLNSFKSLQ
+545 IMLWFLNSFAGLQ
-558 KSTIKARIASH
+558 RSTIKARIASH

>member
-10 NGDNQ
+10 DGDNQ

-31 SARTSSP
+31 AARTSSP
-38 LFQSSEDIRGIN
+38 IFQSSADIRN

-64 FMATITNNN
+64 FRATITNSNDI
-73 GTGAVTVQLMRG
+73 GAVTVQLMRG

-98 WGSLTFSR
+98 WGSLTFSQ
-106 GWGYLYISGKA
+106 GWGYLNISGSA
-117 WIPSNSGMM
+117 WIPSNSGMT
-126 NIDTYGTGD
+126 NIAKRQILD
-135 VTNGRDGIN
+135 VTNWRDGIN
-144 VINRNPEDR
+144 AINRNPEDR
-153 KPKEFYYSTSIRVDG
+153 QSADG
-168 YVGASSSGLLVYWDK
+168 YVGASYSGILVYWDK

-194 TQQHTAEVSKGA
+194 TQQHTAEISKGGS
-206 ADIDPY
+206 DIDPY
-212 KFRQYYIGKYYSYE
+212 KFKQYYIGKYYSYE
-226 DNNYEEQEHRLPITD
+226 NKENEEQRLPITD

-252 ALFAAANKDVNL
+252 ALFSAANKDVNL
-264 DWLKTEVTDYPD
+264 EWLKTEVTDYPD
-276 PVLLSTSEKYI
+276 PVFLSTSEKYL

-294 INPDKAKNEVL
+294 INPDACKNEVL

-310 INNTGMA
+310 INSTGMV
-317 STWNPSYTEFI
+317 STWNPRFEDFI
-328 SVVIAAEFAGVV
+328 TVVTKGDLARIIS
-340 YNPQGYTKILQKDM
+340 NPQGYTKILRKNLN
-354 DFGTSGITM
+354 FGTSGITM

-369 GRDGGYSTYSSLT
+369 GRDGGYSTYASLT
-382 NRTVGPVTLTAYDT
+382 NRSRTVGPVTLTAYDT

-414 SVTVTRVT
+414 SVTVTSVT
-422 YTTQTAANNGD
+422 YTTQAAANNGD

-440 FAKNDSTTP
+440 FAKEDSTTT

-458 SASLPISIPIYS
+458 SASLPITIPIYS
-470 VIGGVKSV
+470 VVGGVESV
-478 IDTLRFSMTDNLRFV
+478 IDTLSFSMSDNLRFV
-493 VDLDAIPSYKNDN
+493 VDLDAIPSYKNNN
-506 GSVAIDMLYSAQ
+506 GSVAVDWLYFAQ
-518 TDTTFKARLTS
+518 TDTTFKSRLTS
-529 AGLSESKFFNK
+529 AGLSESQFFNK

-545 IMFWFLNSFKSLQ
+545 IMLWFLNSFEGLQ
-558 KSTIKARIASH
+558 QCTIKARIASH

>member
-31 SARTSSP
+31 AARTSSP
-38 LFQSSEDIRGIN
+38 IFQSSADIRN

-64 FMATITNNN
+64 FRATITNSNDI
-73 GTGAVTVQLMRG
+73 GAVTVQLMRG

-98 WGSLTFSR
+98 WGSLKFSQ
-106 GWGYLYISGKA
+106 GWGYLNISGSA
-117 WIPSNSGMM
+117 WIPPNSGMT
-126 NIDTYGTGD
+126 NIVKRQILD
-135 VTNGRDGIN
+135 VTTWRDGIN
-144 VINRNPEDR
+144 AINRNPEDR
-153 KPKEFYYSTSIRVDG
+153 QSADG
-168 YVGASSSGLLVYWDK
+168 YVGASYSGILVYWNN
-183 TKTTGE
+183 TKTSVE
-189 VPLSL
+189 VPLYL
-194 TQQHTAEVSKGA
+194 TQQHTAEISKGG

-212 KFRQYYIGKYYSYE
+212 KFKQYRVNKYYSYE
-226 DNNYEEQEHRLPITD
+226 NNYEEERMVPITT
-241 FKFGDKRFGFL
+241 FKFGDKRFGLL
-252 ALFAAANKDVNL
+252 ALFAAADKEVNL
-264 DWLKTEVTDYPD
+264 EWLKTEVTDYPD
-276 PVLLSTSEKYI
+276 PVLLSTSEKYL

-294 INPDKAKNEVL
+294 INPDAGKNEVL

-317 STWNPSYTEFI
+317 STWNPSYNEFM
-328 SVVIAAEFAGVV
+328 SVVINGDLDRVV
-340 YNPQGYTKILQKDM
+340 YNPQGYTKKLRKKR
-354 DFGTSGITM
+354 DFGTSGIIITS
-363 TNNFDN
+363 NVDN
-369 GRDGGYSTYSSLT
+369 GRDGGYSTYSPQT

-396 GGDRQY
+396 GVDSSY

-414 SVTVTRVT
+414 SVNVTRVT
-422 YTTQTAANNGD
+422 YTTQDAANNGD

-440 FAKNDSTTP
+440 FAKNDLTTTQ
-449 LNNIAVVDV
+449 NNIAVVDV
-458 SASLPISIPIYS
+458 YASLQITIPIYS
-470 VIGGVKSV
+470 VVGGVKSV
-478 IDTLRFSMTDNLRFV
+478 IDTLRFSMSDNLRFV
-493 VDLDAIPSYKNDN
+493 VDLDAIPSYKNNN
-506 GSVAIDMLYSAQ
+506 GSVAIDELYFAQ
-518 TDTTFKARLTS
+518 TDTTFKARLKS

-545 IMFWFLNSFKSLQ
+545 IMLWFLNSFAELQ
-558 KSTIKARIASH
+558 QSTIKARIASH
-569 AKRLEQQDPGVLVKV
+569 AKRLEQQNQGVLVKF